1 MSRAKF
7 VLQPELCFEE
17 TYVLD
22 RTCGD
27 HMCGDF
33 DRSYVWWF
41 WYFIY
46 VVILI
51 DHMSG
56 DFNRSYVWWFLQ
68 IIYVVQ
74 RLSLTLTQG
83 CPRSFDRSGGKLI
96 RFFIFS
102 NWSDSLFLTTQWQ
115 RACSALITRWF
126 ILVSFFAPPL
136 IHRPCFCCL
145 RVRAAATVARA
156 SYNWVWFPCWSIH
169 PSHYAGNKKFM
180 FDKDQNH
187 CDNDNEIIWFPI
199 GNTDTDMLR
208 LPLLII
214 IEIREVVK

>member
-1 MSRAKF
+1 MI
-7 VLQPELCFEE
+7 C
-17 TYVLD
+17 
-22 RTCGD
+22 
-27 HMCGDF
+27 
-33 DRSYVWWF
+33 
-41 WYFIY
+41 

-51 DHMSG
+51 DHMCG
-56 DFNRSYVWWFLQ
+56 DFYRSYMWCRDCHSPWRRDVCAA
-68 IIYVVQ
+68 
-74 RLSLTLTQG
+74 T
-83 CPRSFDRSGGKLI
+83 SFDRFGGKLI

-102 NWSDSLFLTTQWQ
+102 NWSDSLFLTIHRQ

-156 SYNWVWFPCWSIH
+156 SYNWVWFPCWPIH

-180 FDKDQNH
+180 FDNDQNH
-187 CDNDNEIIWFPI
+187 FDNDNEIIWFPI

-214 IEIREVVK
+214 IEIREVVKMSKWKFKMVFVMKRGGVSRGSRVPHTYSEKWFFKKNI

>member
-1 MSRAKF
+1 MIFTDHICGAEIVTHPDAGMSALRQ
-7 VLQPELCFEE
+7 V
-17 TYVLD
+17 
-22 RTCGD
+22 
-27 HMCGDF
+27 
-33 DRSYVWWF
+33 
-41 WYFIY
+41 
-46 VVILI
+46 LI
-51 DHMSG
+51 D
-56 DFNRSYVWWFLQ
+56 L
-68 IIYVVQ
+68 VV
-74 RLSLTLTQG
+74 
-83 CPRSFDRSGGKLI
+83 
-96 RFFIFS
+96 

-145 RVRAAATVARA
+145 RVRAAAVARA

-214 IEIREVVK
+214 IEIREVVKMSKWKFKMVFVMKGGGGLEGVSSATYLFWKIIFLKTI

>member
-1 MSRAKF
+1 MI
-7 VLQPELCFEE
+7 C
-17 TYVLD
+17 
-22 RTCGD
+22 
-27 HMCGDF
+27 
-33 DRSYVWWF
+33 
-41 WYFIY
+41 

-51 DHMSG
+51 DHMCG
-56 DFNRSYVWWFLQ
+56 DFYRSYMWCRDCHSPWRRDVCAA
-68 IIYVVQ
+68 
-74 RLSLTLTQG
+74 T
-83 CPRSFDRSGGKLI
+83 SFDRFGGKVI

-214 IEIREVVK
+214 TRLSKLCGFWKGR

>member
-1 MSRAKF
+1 MI
-7 VLQPELCFEE
+7 C
-17 TYVLD
+17 
-22 RTCGD
+22 
-27 HMCGDF
+27 
-33 DRSYVWWF
+33 
-41 WYFIY
+41 

-51 DHMSG
+51 DHMCG
-56 DFNRSYVWWFLQ
+56 DFYRSYMWCRDCHSPWRRDVRAVL
-68 IIYVVQ
+68 IDLVV
-74 RLSLTLTQG
+74 
-83 CPRSFDRSGGKLI
+83 
-96 RFFIFS
+96 

-180 FDKDQNH
+180 FDNDQNH

>member
-1 MSRAKF
+1 MI
-7 VLQPELCFEE
+7 C
-17 TYVLD
+17 
-22 RTCGD
+22 
-27 HMCGDF
+27 
-33 DRSYVWWF
+33 
-41 WYFIY
+41 

-51 DHMSG
+51 DHMCG
-56 DFNRSYVWWFLQ
+56 DFYRSYMWCRDCHSPWRRDVRAVL
-68 IIYVVQ
+68 IDLVV
-74 RLSLTLTQG
+74 
-83 CPRSFDRSGGKLI
+83 
-96 RFFIFS
+96 

-145 RVRAAATVARA
+145 RVRAAAVARA

-214 IEIREVVK
+214 IEIREVVKMSKWKFKMVFVMKRGGGLEGVSSATYLFWKTIFFKTI